1 MATPKKPAG
10 GDSLF
15 PLRTVLILLFA
26 ALVGIAVGVL
36 TYLTAPLVPA
46 AVLAGGT
53 AAAAAVAW
61 LDRFMGP

>member
-1 MATPKKPAG
+1 MTTPKKPAG
-10 GDSLF
+10 DGGLL

-26 ALVGIAVGVL
+26 AIIGIAVGAL
-36 TYLTAPLVPA
+36 TYLTTPVVPA
-46 AVLAGGT
+46 AVLAGGM